1 MIKIKEELRSRL
13 SEMKYGEIQAVPM
26 IDRGSYREL
35 DADENLDSSS
45 ADSEKYESDIF
56 EEIVPE
62 VKAADEDFIFVQRI
76 SPDEALKQTDF
87 EQYFVKLTAPH
98 HLLLINCL
106 ELGTSEIKGFLLA
119 LKENGILEKSKI
131 FLLDLPQIEYLM
143 LRDSLTA
150 RIDM

>member
-26 IDRGSYREL
+26 IDRGPYREL
-35 DADENLDSSS
+35 DAQENVES
-45 ADSEKYESDIF
+45 AAADNEKHESDIF

-62 VKAADEDFIFVQRI
+62 VKADDEDFIFVQRI
-76 SPDEALKQTDF
+76 NPDEALKPADF
-87 EQYFVKLTAPH
+87 EQYFEKLNAPH

-106 ELGTSEIKGFLLA
+106 ELGTSEIKAFLLA
-119 LKENGILEKSKI
+119 LKENGNLEKSKI

-143 LRDSLTA
+143 LRDSLAA
-150 RIDM
+150 RINM